1 MTVFPPIP
9 EKQRLKTDT
18 FSLQDM
24 AKDVSVGLTPF
35 PTHKT
40 PLWKNTIGKE
50 RQAITH
56 LRRKGNT
63 KGLPLLSRK
72 CAYIP
77 CLQKRSLVPGE
88 ILALFTATTV
98 HFSFEFSTLCA
109 FSIFPH
115 AISKFICFLYNAG
128 SLHCRGSTAVTNWRK
143 KIEQGER
150 EEFVLSF
157 FDDQFKESELDKRKG
172 EKSTNLFAL
181 WLQGVYKESFK
192 NVGAIKTFQ

>member
-40 PLWKNTIGKE
+40 PLWKNTIGKK

-77 CLQKRSLVPGE
+77 CLQKKVWCREKSYRYLRQ
-88 ILALFTATTV
+88 L

-115 AISKFICFLYNAG
+115 AISKFICLLYNAG
-128 SLHCRGSTAVTNWRK
+128 ILHCRGSTAVTNWRK

-150 EEFVLSF
+150 EEFVLSY

-181 WLQGVYKESFK
+181 WLQGVYKET
-192 NVGAIKTFQ
+192 I